1 MGGETA
7 KCSKRKRTSWVDSL
21 SKQDKD
27 SYILKLRN
35 ELDGLYLYFN
45 EVMEQN
51 RNMGLNMEGC
61 CSSVD
66 SMMACLLEG
75 SNLPLS
81 KLVDEIFEKVKERD
95 CNVGI
100 ASVRSF
106 VLLNAK
112 RSLYGLAVEDVDV
125 LEDDS
130 RDCLWCW
137 EVRFSLYKFQFPY
150 CDCIVM

>member
-1 MGGETA
+1 MGGETD
-7 KCSKRKRTSWVDSL
+7 KCSKRKRTSL
-21 SKQDKD
+21 SKLDKD
-27 SYILKLRN
+27 SYIQNLRN

-51 RNMGLNMEGC
+51 KNMGLNIEGC

-81 KLVDEIFEKVKERD
+81 KLVDEIFLKVKERY

-106 VLLNAK
+106 VLLNAQ
-112 RSLYGLAVEDVDV
+112 RSLYGVSVKDVDV
-125 LEDDS
+125 FEDDS

-137 EVRFSLYKFQFPY
+137 EVRFWLYTFRFPY
-150 CDCIVM
+150 CDCNVM

>member
-1 MGGETA
+1 MGGETD

-21 SKQDKD
+21 SKQDRD
-27 SYILKLRN
+27 SYIQKLRN

-45 EVMEQN
+45 EVMEQDK
-51 RNMGLNMEGC
+51 NMGFNIQGC
-61 CSSVD
+61 SID

-95 CNVGI
+95 CSVGI

-106 VLLNAK
+106 VLLNAQ
-112 RSLYGLAVEDVDV
+112 RSLYGLSVEDVDV

-137 EVRFSLYKFQFPY
+137 EVRFLLYEFRLPY
-150 CDCIVM
+150 CNCNVM